1 MERIKE
7 LNQYQKGLL
16 LLLSTMIVVFGVI
29 YAVASSKVGFLYKDV
44 ILLPSEVNGSTLYSG
59 RIKGQDC
66 CFTVTSDKIVTFQ
79 CDEKSYGPY
88 TLAEDPSALPEGEF
102 LSDRTKGI
110 EIKEGD
116 TVIFRG
122 SIYQADTFLLLTNED
137 GTSAGFSISATMSDG
152 TTYDEY
158 GNVVDPMEPS
168 LSDIIS
174 LIDGS
179 ELTKRGNWLA
189 WFAGIFISIVTTV
202 SILFADELFRWNL
215 AFQIRNA
222 YNAEP
227 SEWEL
232 ASRYIGWTVLTLLAF
247 GIYIG
252 GLCLY
257 S

>member
-1 MERIKE
+1 MQRIKE
-7 LNQYQKGLL
+7 LNRYQKGLL
-16 LLLSTMIVVFGVI
+16 LLLCTMIVIFGVI

-44 ILLPSEVNGSTLYSG
+44 ILLPSEVNGATLYSG

-66 CFTVTSDKIVTFQ
+66 CFTVTADKIVTFQ

-88 TLAEDPSALPEGEF
+88 TMREDSSALPEGES
-102 LSDRTKGI
+102 LSDRTVGV
-110 EIKEGD
+110 EIREKE
-116 TVIFRG
+116 TILFRG
-122 SIYQADTFLLLTNED
+122 SIYKADNFLLLTNED
-137 GTSAGFSISATMSDG
+137 GTSAGFSITATMSDG

-174 LIDGS
+174 LIDGP
-179 ELTKRGNWLA
+179 ELNKKGDWIQWVIA
-189 WFAGIFISIVTTV
+189 VIVSLVTAV

-222 YNAEP
+222 NNAEP

-232 ASRYIGWTVLTLLAF
+232 ASRYIGWTVLTLLAL

>member
-1 MERIKE
+1 MERIKD
-7 LNQYQKGLL
+7 LNRYQKGLL

-44 ILLPSEVNGSTLYSG
+44 ILLPSEVSGATLYSG

-66 CFTVTSDKIVTFQ
+66 CFTVTADKAVTFQ

-88 TLAEDPSALPEGEF
+88 TMTEDPSAIPEGEF

-122 SIYQADTFLLLTNED
+122 SVYQADTFLLLTNED
-137 GTSAGFSISATMSDG
+137 GTSAGFSITATMSNG

-168 LSDIIS
+168 LSDIFS
-174 LIDGS
+174 LINGP
-179 ELTKRGNWLA
+179 ELNKKGDWIQWVIAVVVSLLTA
-189 WFAGIFISIVTTV
+189 V

-215 AFQIRNA
+215 SFQIRNA
-222 YNAEP
+222 YHAEP
-227 SEWEL
+227 SEWEI
-232 ASRYIGWTVLTLLAF
+232 ASRYIGWTVLTLLAL

-252 GLCLY
+252 GLFFSY
-257 S
+257 